1 MSQCINHSAHINEQ
15 MKPHIQKH
23 GLNPTFG
30 IFQEIPTKQSADE
43 GNPVQG
49 FKKEKKKLTMKK
61 EK

>member
-49 FKKEKKKLTMKK
+49 FKKEKKNLQ
-61 EK
+61 